1 MENKSKWSE
10 SHPVAYALI
19 VMAASIA
26 LAGIAVWGVIIVDL
40 VATMVM
46 YGSLD
51 HVKVNNLGL
60 GNTGTELLGF
70 VIVLL
75 LFWLIFRK
83 DLRGFFNVRRFGVSL
98 LLGWS
103 ILVATA
109 FILLSSI
116 LEQDYGNFGAA
127 LLMGMRPGIG
137 EEVLFR
143 VIPICLVMRSKDRER
158 LIVPAIAFTS
168 ILFGMVH
175 GINIFS
181 GADPIS
187 TLFQITYASCIGF
200 LFAVIYLKTG
210 NMWITMF
217 LHTIMDTAS
226 FLSASTQSEGG
237 VLTQGVDVASV
248 VFLLVC
254 TVLFFVN
261 AFLLYRKTSK
271 AEILDTWSGIW
282 KSEAES

>member
-60 GNTGTELLGF
+60 VNTGTELLGF

-103 ILVATA
+103 ILVVTA

-254 TVLFFVN
+254 TVLFFAN
-261 AFLLYRKTSK
+261 AFSLFRKTSK

-282 KSEAES
+282 KSEA

>member
-254 TVLFFVN
+254 TVLFFAN
-261 AFLLYRKTSK
+261 AFSLFRKTSK

-282 KSEAES
+282 KSEA

>member
-60 GNTGTELLGF
+60 GNTGIELLGF

-127 LLMGMRPGIG
+127 LLMGMQPGIG

-175 GINIFS
+175 GFNIFA
-181 GADPIS
+181 GADPVT
-187 TLFQITYASCIGF
+187 TLFQVTYASCIGF

-237 VLTQGVDVASV
+237 VLTQGVDVANV

-254 TVLFFVN
+254 TVLFFAN

-271 AEILDTWSGIW
+271 EEILDTWSGIW
-282 KSEAES
+282 KSQA